1 MKKKSVTA
9 DELLQLTE
17 KVWLNTTDVAYMGN
31 CSREKALK
39 VKKNINEAL
48 KAESCYVHR
57 DVVPA
62 AKVVEA
68 FGLTETVSKLRA
80 VKGV

>member
-1 MKKKSVTA
+1 MKKSVTT
-9 DELLQLTE
+9 DDLLKLTE
-17 KVWLNTTDVAYMGN
+17 KVWLNTADVACIGN

-62 AKVVEA
+62 TRVISA
-68 FGLTETVSKLRA
+68 FGLTEIVSELRA
-80 VKGV
+80 SKGV